1 MQITEMD
8 QNLDKIEIKD
18 LLVRGIL
25 GINPDERKNR
35 QDILINV
42 TLWADTRTAAHSDK
56 IEDAVNYRTI
66 TKAIIEHVETG
77 APLLVERL
85 VAEIARLCFQTDPK
99 IQAAAVRVEK
109 PTALRYARSVGISI
123 YRTREEMINN

>member
-1 MQITEMD
+1 MT

-18 LLVRGIL
+18 LLLRGIL

-35 QDILINV
+35 QDILVNV
-42 TLWADTRTAAHSDK
+42 ILWADTRAAAQSDK

-85 VAEIARLCFQTDPK
+85 VAEIANLCFQNDAR
-99 IQAAAVRVEK
+99 IQAAEVRVEK
-109 PTALRYARSVGISI
+109 PTALRYARSVGITI
-123 YRTREEMINN
+123 YRTRDEFRPQ